1 MNRQLERVR
10 AWYAALQPREQR
22 IVAVGG
28 VALALLLLVGGLLM
42 PFESAVSAAKKRAQ
56 TRREDLEWMR
66 VNAPEIQAAG
76 ALPAAD
82 THDPP
87 VVVVDRAGHEAGLG
101 DALRGTQPSPNGV
114 RVQLEAAPFDT
125 LITWVA
131 TLDARYGLALESITV
146 DRGAR
151 PGVVNA
157 NVTFTA
163 SKH

>member
-1 MNRQLERVR
+1 MNAQIERLR

-22 IVAVGG
+22 MLAVGG
-28 VALALLLLVGGLLM
+28 IALALIVLVGGVLM
-42 PFESAVSAAKKRAQ
+42 PLESAVSAAVKRAQ

-66 VNAPEIQAAG
+66 VNAPEIEAAG
-76 ALPAAD
+76 ELPTDA
-82 THDPP
+82 HDPP
-87 VVVVDRAGHEAGLG
+87 VVVVDRVGREAGLG
-101 DALRGTQPSPNGV
+101 DALRGTQPGPNGV

-125 LITWVA
+125 LLTWVA

-157 NVTFTA
+157 NVTFSA
-163 SKH
+163 SSH